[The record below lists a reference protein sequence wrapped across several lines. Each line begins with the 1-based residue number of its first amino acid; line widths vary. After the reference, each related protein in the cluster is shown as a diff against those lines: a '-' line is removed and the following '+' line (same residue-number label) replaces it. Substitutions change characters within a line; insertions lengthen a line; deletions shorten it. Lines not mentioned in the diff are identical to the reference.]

1 MSTNLILDR
10 ASKNL
15 QAMVAAATKASADL
29 GTLTTES
36 ISVAERIED
45 LNAQAAELTAQNEH
59 ARRSAA
65 AELSLRVK
73 EDRDGTLQ
81 ELLKEQGL
89 ANITLTEVD
98 GIRKDL
104 EARLAK
110 DDADLKAAVAVA
122 VANVTRDFKAEA
134 AQAEANNKV
143 ATAEKDAT
151 IQQQKQQLE
160 FMALQVTDLR
170 QQITDERTTRLQI
183 AQADAGKQGVIV
195 NAGK

>member
-10 ASKNL
+10 AAKNL
-15 QAMVAAATKASADL
+15 QAVQAAASKAATDL
-29 GTLTTES
+29 GTLVTES
-36 ISVAERIED
+36 IAQAEKIED
-45 LNAQAAELTAQNEH
+45 LKLEASQLEEANAY

-65 AELSLRVK
+65 AELELRVK
-73 EDRDGTLQ
+73 EDRSTTLQ
-81 ELLKEQGL
+81 VLLREQGL
-89 ANITLTEVD
+89 AHISVAEVE
-98 GIRKDL
+98 GIRKEL

-151 IQQQKQQLE
+151 IQQQKAQLE
-160 FMALQVTDLR
+160 FMAAQVADLR
-170 QQITDERTTRLQI
+170 KQIDDERSTRLAI

-195 NAGK
+195 NTGK